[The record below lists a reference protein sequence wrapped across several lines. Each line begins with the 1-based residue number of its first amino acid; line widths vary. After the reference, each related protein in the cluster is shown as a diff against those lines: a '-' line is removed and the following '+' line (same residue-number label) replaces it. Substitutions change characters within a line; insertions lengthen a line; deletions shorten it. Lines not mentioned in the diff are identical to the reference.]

1 MDSMKG
7 VIVSPLPLSY
17 VLRLCFVFGVTLG
30 VIAIPFYTYEYVA
43 DLNVWKLIL
52 AVVLTP
58 IANGLLVVVYGLIG
72 YPAYVHLAKRKRLGL
87 DRLALRSD

>member
-43 DLNVWKLIL
+43 DLNV
-52 AVVLTP
+52 
-58 IANGLLVVVYGLIG
+58 
-72 YPAYVHLAKRKRLGL
+72 
-87 DRLALRSD
+87 